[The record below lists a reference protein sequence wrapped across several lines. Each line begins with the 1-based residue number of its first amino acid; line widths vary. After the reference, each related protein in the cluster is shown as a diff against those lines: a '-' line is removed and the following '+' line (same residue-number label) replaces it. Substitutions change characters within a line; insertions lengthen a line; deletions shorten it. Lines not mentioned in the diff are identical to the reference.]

1 MPPCGQV
8 ERRAFYARGA
18 TSDSGARFAP
28 NLPLNYPRPPARAT
42 PHPTHVSHTFLG
54 QSVAFT
60 ISPLSS
66 PPHQLTTS
74 PPHHLTISPPHNLT
88 ISISHNPLHRDEESH
103 LHRDECHEH
112 LEPVVVAVISV
123 RVWHASRGLKCSY
136 GPCLKALAYL
146 QADIPH
152 SVYMVPTQ
160 ERKPHYRISFAGV
173 FTGRPSA
180 NTVKTLHRAPRL
192 QGTYGYV
199 FIM

>member
-74 PPHHLTISPPHNLT
+74 PPHHLTISPPPHLT
-88 ISISHNPLHRDEESH
+88 ISPPHHLTTSPSQYLTTSPSHHLTISPSPH
-103 LHRDECHEH
+103 LTASPATRH
-112 LEPVVVAVISV
+112 LTISPSPHLTISPP
-123 RVWHASRGLKCSY
+123 RVMRRTGDDARCAS
-136 GPCLKALAYL
+136 YL
-146 QADIPH
+146 
-152 SVYMVPTQ
+152 Y
-160 ERKPHYRISFAGV
+160 
-173 FTGRPSA
+173 
-180 NTVKTLHRAPRL
+180 
-192 QGTYGYV
+192 
-199 FIM
+199 